1 METTRYITGH
11 DDQGQAEIAFA
22 RPLTDGTMKHH
33 PGFAVN
39 IVWRTEP
46 LPTIPRQ
53 PTEPER
59 AGTDSVLQPR
69 RGTVAMRVTFP
80 PDSVTTSEQFDPAAA
95 GAEFVQRLPD
105 LAASFDPDGS
115 GFHRTDTID
124 YGVVLEGEICLDLD
138 NGRTTVLKAGDVVVQ
153 LGTRHAWRN
162 PSDRPA
168 QMFFVL
174 IGAARG

>member
-1 METTRYITGH
+1 MNTTRIITGH
-11 DDQGQAEIAFA
+11 DSDGRADIAHTDK
-22 RPLTDGTMKHH
+22 LTHGAFKHQ

-39 IVWRTEP
+39 VVWRTEP
-46 LPTIPRQ
+46 LPTIARRASAPVAAGV
-53 PTEPER
+53 EPVLSER
-59 AGTDSVLQPR
+59 G
-69 RGTVAMRVTFP
+69 GTVALRVTFP
-80 PDSVTTSEQFDPAAA
+80 PDSVTSSEQFDPAAF
-95 GAEFVQRLPD
+95 GAEFAERLPD

-124 YGVVLEGEICLDLD
+124 YGVVLDGEICLDLD
-138 NGRTTVLKAGDVVVQ
+138 HGRSTRLQAGDVVVQ

-162 PSDRPA
+162 PSERPA